1 MKKTEHILLA
11 KDNEDYALLFR
22 RALKSARIDASLD
35 VVHDGQEAVNYLA
48 GAEGYADR
56 DKHPFPKLL
65 LLDLR
70 MPGSDGLDV
79 LRRISAEK
87 LECRT
92 VLLTAAVSDD
102 QIVEAML
109 LGAMGVVLKESSPE
123 ILIDCVR
130 RVHAGEQCID
140 RETMTRAFGR
150 ALRRESATREAA
162 KTVTPRELEILRLL
176 GRGDKIVEVAE
187 ALGISYKTVANTTS
201 LLKQKLGAKNHSDL
215 VRIAVS
221 IGMA

>member
-1 MKKTEHILLA
+1 MPIRLVIADDHPIVLQGLQRLFESCPDFEVLRSCEDGEKALA
-11 KDNEDYALLFR
+11 AVR
-22 RALKSARIDASLD
+22 SLRPD
-35 VVHDGQEAVNYLA
+35 I
-48 GAEGYADR
+48 
-56 DKHPFPKLL
+56 L

-79 LRRISAEK
+79 LRSISAEK

-150 ALRRESATREAA
+150 ALRRESATREVA
-162 KTVTPRELEILRLL
+162 KTVTPRELEIVRMIGQGLRNKAIAERLFISE
-176 GRGDKIVEVAE
+176 GTVKIHLHNVYE
-187 ALGISYKTVANTTS
+187 
-201 LLKQKLGAKNHSDL
+201 KLGLTGRLELALYAQQKGL
-215 VRIAVS
+215 V
-221 IGMA
+221 